1 MVPLDVCPIIG
12 KILVVCTAIYQG
24 SVSMNRKIIH
34 CDCDCFYAAVEM
46 REVPDY
52 QHRPIAIGGAANS
65 RGVIATCNYP
75 ARQFGVHSAMPSAQA
90 LRACPELLILP
101 GRMALYKSV
110 SLQVMAIFRRYSDI
124 IEPLSLD
131 EAFIDVTDVTLF
143 NGSATRIAEDMMA
156 AVEAEVGITI
166 SAGVAPNK
174 FIAKVASDWRKPNGL
189 FVVTPSELDAFS
201 AQLAV
206 KKIPG
211 IGPVSAAKLAVQGI
225 LTCADLRQ
233 LSVLELEQKF
243 GRMGQTLASRRFGE
257 DHRPVQTRRVR
268 KSVSVENTYA
278 QDLTSVQECSNAL
291 RPLFEELIQRWQK
304 LSSQY
309 AVAGLVVKLKFAD
322 FSQLTREQASADI
335 DLAFFDTLL
344 QAAFA
349 SGRPQQQT
357 QGVRLL
363 GLGLKLKAP
372 IQQPQ
377 LRLF

>member
-1 MVPLDVCPIIG
+1 
-12 KILVVCTAIYQG
+12 
-24 SVSMNRKIIH
+24 
-34 CDCDCFYAAVEM
+34 M
-46 REVPDY
+46 REVPEY

-110 SLQVMAIFRRYSDI
+110 SLQVMAIFRRYSDT

-131 EAFIDVTDVTLF
+131 EAFIDVTDATSF
-143 NGSATRIAEDMMA
+143 DGSATRIAEDIMA

-211 IGPVSAAKLAVQGI
+211 IGPVSAAKLAAQGI

-233 LSVLELEQKF
+233 FSVLELEQKF

-257 DHRPVQTRRVR
+257 DHRPVQTSRVR

-278 QDLTSVQECSNAL
+278 KDLTSVQDCSNAL
-291 RPLFEELIQRWQK
+291 RPLYEELMQRWQK

-335 DLAFFDTLL
+335 DLDFFDTLL
-344 QAAFA
+344 QTAFA
-349 SGRPQQQT
+349 SGQPQQQA

>member
-1 MVPLDVCPIIG
+1 M
-12 KILVVCTAIYQG
+12 T
-24 SVSMNRKIIH
+24 RKIIH

-46 REVPDY
+46 REVPAY

-101 GRMALYKSV
+101 GRMALYKTV
-110 SLQVMAIFRRYSDI
+110 SQQVMAIFRRYSDT

-131 EAFIDVTDVTLF
+131 EAFIDVSDATLF
-143 NGSATRIAEDMMA
+143 DGSATRIAEDIMA
-156 AVEAEVGITI
+156 AIEAEVGITI

-211 IGPVSAAKLAVQGI
+211 IGPVSAAKLATQGI

-233 LSVLELEQKF
+233 FSVLELEQKF
-243 GRMGQTLASRRFGE
+243 GRMGQVLASRRFGE
-257 DHRPVQTRRVR
+257 DHRPVQTSRVR
-268 KSVSVENTYA
+268 KSLSVENTYA
-278 QDLTSVQECSNAL
+278 KDLTSLQDCSNAL
-291 RPLFEELIQRWQK
+291 GPLYEELMERWQK
-304 LSSQY
+304 LSCHY

-322 FSQLTREQASADI
+322 FSQLTREQISADI
-335 DLAFFDTLL
+335 DLEFFNTLL
-344 QAAFA
+344 HAAFD
-349 SGRPQQQT
+349 SGQPQQQR